1 MKKFSQSRKSKRTVA
16 TVVHGSQVPLYGGLP
31 LLSNA
36 KGHGNKV
43 ALPLNLTFVL
53 RSRAFIL
60 GRLVRSKFHKR
71 VRCTVALTGQKLGKP
86 HRLTNACVY
95 HWMMHSYKGYL
106 FGSFICHPQC
116 CYLLHFIS
124 FGLEE
129 RRDVCNVNFS
139 TTLLQMFRT

>member
-1 MKKFSQSRKSKRTVA
+1 VA

-36 KGHGNKV
+36 RAHGNKV

-60 GRLVRSKFHKR
+60 GRLVKSKFHKR

-95 HWMMHSYKGYL
+95 HWMMHSYRGICSVH
-106 FGSFICHPQC
+106 SFAIHSVAIF
-116 CYLLHFIS
+116 FIS
-124 FGLEE
+124 FHLVLKNGE
-129 RRDVCNVNFS
+129 
-139 TTLLQMFRT
+139 MYAM